1 MNTNDATRAN
11 AEGMSAA
18 TPIQLLYREWAVKHR
33 HTSKG
38 GFTEDDASALCA
50 EMDEFADKLLVLP
63 AASPLDVIA
72 KFLAASD
79 NMEMQTRDEWAD
91 SIREEAIA
99 FVEGAPDAGQII
111 DPSRLS
117 MNGLFNLH
125 DALTTVFHVLSGLV
139 CQPRFISDRH
149 VVSPAGEMLDK
160 LSDFV
165 AGALEAV
172 HNEACARPVTD
183 SNEAERKFF
192 FLANRVVDGLTD
204 PAYAMEELSKSA
216 ASLVE
221 LRS

>member
-1 MNTNDATRAN
+1 MNTNDATRAT
-11 AEGMSAA
+11 AEGLPAA
-18 TPIQLLYREWAVKHR
+18 TSIQLLYQDWAVKHR
-33 HTSKG
+33 NASKG
-38 GFTEDDASALCA
+38 GLTEDEMSALCA
-50 EMDEFADKLLVLP
+50 EMDEFADRLLVLP
-63 AASPLDVIA
+63 SASPLDVIA

-79 NMEMQTRDEWAD
+79 GMEVQTRDEWAD
-91 SIREEAIA
+91 SIRDEAIA

-111 DPSRLS
+111 DPPRLN
-117 MNGLFNLH
+117 MEGLFSLH

-149 VVSPAGEMLDK
+149 VLSPAGEMLDK

-165 AGALEAV
+165 AGFLEAV
-172 HNEACARPVTD
+172 HNEACSRPVMD

-204 PAYAMEELSKSA
+204 PAYAMEELAKNA

-221 LRS
+221 VRS